1 MSNMNKESDYF
12 IGLDIGTASVGWS
25 VTDTNLDLIKKKNK
39 NFWGSRLFDSG
50 ITAEARRLHR
60 SARRRYQRR
69 RQRINLLQSLFED
82 EITKI
87 DDSFYEKTNNSWIS
101 NDDETRVK
109 VADFIF
115 DKNQKN
121 EKNKYYEQF
130 PSIWH
135 LRKYLIENSESKIDL
150 RYLYLAIHH
159 IIKYRG
165 NFLYTDAEFQQTETT
180 IEVPID
186 RLIEYLEETY
196 EVDIIRDDFIHTIKN
211 TLSDNNLTSAAKKDR
226 LQHEFKD
233 YKTIKRQ
240 MTQFI
245 NAILGYKANF
255 STLFTMDEKVDGYV
269 KDGFDEEKFIPL
281 REHLGTNDDLLDVIG
296 QLYSWGIL
304 RKLLPDE
311 NNHFVSIEMVRM
323 YNDYGRDLSELKQLF
338 TEYLGVKEK
347 NRFFKRTKKP
357 KDKTYHNY
365 NLSKKE
371 VDLDS
376 LHKEII
382 KRLKSSDGIE
392 SDKRYQR
399 LLHRIEDM
407 SYLKVQNTTDK
418 GAIPHQL
425 HLLELNKII
434 ENQTPFYP
442 FLKTIKDKITSLLIF
457 RIPYYVGPLNQG
469 SSFAWIERTD
479 EKIYPWNFDEV
490 VNKEASEENFIK
502 KMISKCT
509 YLIDKFAL
517 PLQSITYQEYIL
529 LNELNTVRVNNKKIS
544 VETKLAALE
553 KLFKKNNNVT
563 ITKFKKWLS
572 TYLGENK
579 SYEISGLSDEIKF
592 NGSMSSWNQFTNI
605 GIDLTNKTN
614 LKMVE
619 DIILWSTIFSEKDTL
634 KKRIERTYPELTAKQ
649 IKSIIVLTFKGWGRL
664 SHELLDGIYF
674 TLPDGEK
681 TTILERMRS
690 TNQNF
695 MQIINDK
702 ENGFATKLEDLMM
715 ETSND
720 KDVLTQI
727 YELPGSPAIKKG
739 IHQAILIVEEIKK
752 IMGKEPKKIFIE
764 FARESSNKKRTSS
777 RYKQLEEVYKEL
789 SKDNDSLLDSD
800 VFIELKGFK
809 NDNKKLDSIKVF
821 LYFLQNGKCLYS
833 GTRIDWQHL
842 NSSDYEVDH
851 IIPRSYT
858 KDNSFSNLA
867 LVLRSENQ
875 RKHDDLLLSES
886 IIQKNKLWWNF
897 LRKGRLITE
906 KKYVNLTRDKIT
918 LNAQKGFINRQLV
931 ETRQISKHVK
941 NLLLNLYPE
950 TKVQTLKAQFNSDY
964 RKSESLYK
972 LRSVND
978 YHHAHDAFLSIFLG
992 EFIDRKL
999 PWMNN
1004 YDPKRHSAYDKQIKS
1019 IYSDRKVFNKNNKYG
1034 LLELFF
1040 KDHEKI
1046 NWDAAQQNDKVSRY
1060 LNYKDCFITHKA
1072 EERSGEFY
1080 NQNLLAAGTG
1090 KLIEQKQKRQTD
1102 VYGGYQNENPAY
1114 FALGKL
1120 KNKISPI
1127 PIPIHVHQL
1136 INNGQKT
1143 LSDYIKS
1150 IDDNYEIVRER
1161 VLINTMFELNNHP
1174 FLAKSH
1180 SERVNGKQLTL
1191 PKPIHRLIYH
1201 AERKLNYD
1209 EKQMDF
1215 ENYLNVVTHKLENQ
1229 YYELSGSERLVA
1241 LINNHLVDLI
1251 HLSDKEMDIFI
1262 IESLKFFQT
1271 NSMNPNFNEIPIN
1284 ELKKLTRFGRMGNP
1298 ISNWKDKITIIDQS
1312 ITGYYESRLEL

>member
-1 MSNMNKESDYF
+1 MSNMNKENDYF
-12 IGLDIGTASVGWS
+12 IGLDIGTASVGWA
-25 VTDTNLDLIKKKNK
+25 VTNTNLDLIKKKKK

-60 SARRRYQRR
+60 SSRRRYQRR
-69 RQRINLLQSLFED
+69 RQRINLLQSLFEA

-115 DKNQKN
+115 GKNQKK
-121 EKNKYYEQF
+121 EKNNYYEQF

-135 LRKYLIENSESKIDL
+135 LRKHLIENSESKIDL

-196 EVDIIRDDFIHTIKN
+196 EVDIVRDNFIHAIKN

-240 MTQFI
+240 LTQFI

-311 NNHFVSIEMVRM
+311 NNHFVSIEMVRV

-347 NRFFKRTKKP
+347 NKFFKRTKSTKE
-357 KDKTYHNY
+357 KTYHNY

-376 LHKEII
+376 LYKEII
-382 KRLKSSDGIE
+382 KKLKNSNGIAN
-392 SDKRYQR
+392 DKRYER

-425 HLLELNKII
+425 HLLELHKII
-434 ENQTPFYP
+434 ENQTSFYP
-442 FLKTIKDKITSLLIF
+442 FLNTIKDKITSLLTF

-490 VNKEASEENFIK
+490 VNKEASEEKFIK

-529 LNELNTVRVNNKKIS
+529 LNELNTVRVNNKKMSI
-544 VETKLAALE
+544 ETKLDALE
-553 KLFKKNNNVT
+553 QLFKKNNNVT
-563 ITKFKKWLS
+563 ITKFKNWLR

-579 SYEISGLSDEIKF
+579 SYEISGLSDEKKF

-605 GIDLTNKTN
+605 GIDLTNKAN

-619 DIILWSTIFSEKDTL
+619 EIILWSTIFSEKDTL
-634 KKRIERTYPELTAKQ
+634 KKRVERTYPELTAKQ
-649 IKSIIVLTFKGWGRL
+649 IKSIIALTFKGWGRL

-715 ETSND
+715 ETSID

-739 IHQAILIVEEIKK
+739 IHQAILIVEEVKN

-777 RYKQLEEVYKEL
+777 RYKQLEEVYKEI
-789 SKDNDSLLDSD
+789 SKENDSLFDND
-800 VFIELKGFK
+800 IFKELKGFK
-809 NDNKKLDSIKVF
+809 NDEKKLDNSKIF

-833 GTRIDWQHL
+833 GTKIEWQHL
-842 NSSDYEVDH
+842 DSSSYEVDH

-867 LVLRSENQ
+867 LVLREENQ
-875 RKHDDLLLSES
+875 RKQDDLLLSES
-886 IIQKNKLWWNF
+886 IIKQNKSWWSF
-897 LRKGRLITE
+897 LRKKGLITN
-906 KKYVNLTRDKIT
+906 KKYANLTRDKMT

-950 TKVQTLKAQFNSDY
+950 SKVQTLKAQFNSDY

-1004 YDPKRHSAYDKQIKS
+1004 YDPKHHSSYEKQIES
-1019 IYSDRKVFNKNNKYG
+1019 IYSDRKVFNKDNRYG
-1034 LLELFF
+1034 LLELIF
-1040 KDHEKI
+1040 KDQKKI
-1046 NWDAAQQNDKVSRY
+1046 DWDASKQNDKVSKY
-1060 LNYKDCFITHKA
+1060 LNYKDCFITHKP

-1080 NQNLLAAGTG
+1080 NQTLQVASTK
-1090 KLIEQKQKRQTD
+1090 KLIEQKKNRQTNI
-1102 VYGGYQNENPAY
+1102 YGGYTNVNPAF
-1114 FALGKL
+1114 FALVRNEKRMVVVD
-1120 KNKISPI
+1120 
-1127 PIPIHVHQL
+1127 IPIH
-1136 INNGQKT
+1136 INEQIKKGLMSIKT
-1143 LSDYIKS
+1143 YVKS
-1150 IDDNYEIVRER
+1150 MNDNYDIIRER
-1161 VLINTMFELNNHP
+1161 VLINTKFELNDHP
-1174 FLAKSH
+1174 FIARSPK
-1180 SERVNGKQLTL
+1180 ERVNGKQLTL
-1191 PKPIHRLIYH
+1191 PKSIHRLIYH
-1201 AERKLNYD
+1201 AEHKLNYD

-1215 ENYLNVVTHKLENQ
+1215 GNFLNVVTHKLKIQ
-1229 YYELSGSERLVA
+1229 YYELSGSERLVS
-1241 LINNHLVDLI
+1241 LINNHLDELLY
-1251 HLSDKEMDIFI
+1251 LSGEEMNVFI
-1262 IESLKFFQT
+1262 TESLKFFQT
-1271 NSMNPNFNEIPIN
+1271 NPMNPNFNGVSIDEF
-1284 ELKKLTRFGRMGNP
+1284 KKLKRFGRMNS
-1298 ISNWKDKITIIDQS
+1298 INWSNNVALIDQS